1 MALTVSSASH
11 EAVRPDP
18 SRPSARQLS
27 AGGAADGPRLRVLQR
42 ACNGLSSTALSSH
55 RHHPCSWP
63 SSRSGRRVSSSANPG
78 VPCGRTA
85 SLRATSGRLEHV
97 RDVNRAHG
105 ACGWLYPPLARSVSC
120 DRGPP
125 SASSDSS
132 VGSRR
137 AAEGL
142 HATPSS
148 DGCAAPLAAS
158 GSGEHARDVLS
169 TPSARLQVGSSRKAV
184 VPRERRWL
192 VAEWNGRAAR
202 AARGSRRRAGAAAGA
217 RHGRLQASQAPSRV
231 PRNSYRPWGHQGP
244 LGGAVGAL

>member
-1 MALTVSSASH
+1 MLALTVSSASH

-78 VPCGRTA
+78 VPCGCTA

-105 ACGWLYPPLARSVSC
+105 ACGWLYPPIARSVSC

-125 SASSDSS
+125 SASLDSS

-137 AAEGL
+137 AAEGP

-148 DGCAAPLAAS
+148 DGCAAPLALS
-158 GSGEHARDVLS
+158 RCSGEHDHDVLS
-169 TPSARLQVGSSRKAV
+169 TPSAQLEAGSSDAAV
-184 VPRERRWL
+184 VTRESDDGL
-192 VAEWNGRAAR
+192 LQSVMTYD
-202 AARGSRRRAGAAAGA
+202 GA
-217 RHGRLQASQAPSRV
+217 HGESLP
-231 PRNSYRPWGHQGP
+231 P
-244 LGGAVGAL
+244 